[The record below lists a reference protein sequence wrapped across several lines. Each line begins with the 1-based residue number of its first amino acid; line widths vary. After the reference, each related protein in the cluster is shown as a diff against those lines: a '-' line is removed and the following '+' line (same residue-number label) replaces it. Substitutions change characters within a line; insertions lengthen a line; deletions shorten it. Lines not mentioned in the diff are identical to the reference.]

1 MIWCNNLGD
10 RPFNCLL
17 AVLRRMAVNDLETL
31 VNINVVGVI
40 ENFGTR
46 RSNFNALEMYT
57 INCKVCKSR
66 FSTKDYSDYPILI

>member
-17 AVLRRMAVNDLETL
+17 AVLRHMAVNDLETL
-31 VNINVVGVI
+31 VNINVVGVT
-40 ENFGTR
+40 ENLER

-57 INCKVCKSR
+57 MICKVCKSG